1 MTKLSH
7 LLNLSKLFND
17 YSLPAIEW
25 VGKQEGER
33 DVFVKFDE
41 SNKRIILQTKRG
53 DPVRRINIGNLAK
66 FDNATIVMM
75 ITNDRKRPIMLV
87 KIPKEY
93 DMVHFNNFF
102 K

>member
-1 MTKLSH
+1 MSN
-7 LLNLSKLFND
+7 LLNLVNCLMI
-17 YSLPAIEW
+17 YYLQAIEW

-41 SNKRIILQTKRG
+41 SNKRIVLQTKRG

-66 FDNATIVMM
+66 FENATIVMM

-93 DMVHFNNFF
+93 DMVHFNNFLI
-102 K
+102 